1 MSHEKSTLVDVI
13 TARKTL
19 ESGENLNYSTQK
31 IKALDNLEKS
41 FGEILAVVEAYPELK
56 SDQITLKLMEE
67 ISSNED
73 LLHQKRNKFN
83 TSINS
88 FNKLIRGFP
97 MISVSMSIGLKPKNY
112 FEVSMAR
119 INIINT
125 ES

>member
-1 MSHEKSTLVDVI
+1 LSHEKSTLVDVI